1 MNMDHRNKGH
11 AMSRVAA
18 LVFSSMVLFF
28 VEGCVDAGSLPLDT
42 IKLPPG
48 FAITVYADNVPNARG
63 MALGGTAPCLSAARR
78 KATSTLSSTKT
89 VISALMR
96 S

>member
-42 IKLPPG
+42 IKLPP
-48 FAITVYADNVPNARG
+48 VLPSR
-63 MALGGTAPCLSAARR
+63 S
-78 KATSTLSSTKT
+78 
-89 VISALMR
+89 MR
-96 S
+96 TMFRMHAV